1 MEGTR
6 KGTASNSSD
15 LWFLSSGYTGD
26 DAAGLDN
33 EWTALGFV
41 GRLSYNFL
49 DRYLFRLIFVPMP
62 LLSFP
67 KTNVGDISLPYP
79 WDGNLLPNRLC
90 KIKTGFRLVS
100 YDLDGDS

>member
-49 DRYLFRLIFVPMP
+49 DRYLFQANFRADASSIF
-62 LLSFP
+62 SKNERWGYFP
-67 KTNVGDISLPYP
+67 SVSVG
-79 WDGNLLPNRLC
+79 WKLPNRLC

>member
-1 MEGTR
+1 MKTLR
-6 KGTASNSSD
+6 CPNSTEISC
-15 LWFLSSGYTGD
+15 FLSSGYTGD

-49 DRYLFRLIFVPMP
+49 DRYLFQANFRADASSIF
-62 LLSFP
+62 SKNERWGYFP
-67 KTNVGDISLPYP
+67 SVSVGWKFTSEPFMQ
-79 WDGNLLPNRLC
+79 NQE
-90 KIKTGFRLVS
+90 GFRLVS